1 MGIDA
6 RDAAEFYATP
16 LGELTAR
23 LVRRKLAALWP
34 DCAGRALL
42 GLGYAG
48 PYLQAWR
55 ATAERCVAL
64 SPQQMGLAAWP
75 HGRASLACLAEEEAL
90 PFQDCSFDRILFIHG
105 LEQAENARRILR
117 EAWRLLRDDGK
128 IIVVVP
134 NRRGLWAYAEA
145 TPFGHG
151 QPYSQGQLTR
161 LLTGLLFEVESRS
174 AALFAPP
181 LPWRLNLATF
191 DIWERCGHAIAPQF
205 AGLTFIEARK
215 DVLGVMPI
223 CRQLSVGSRQL
234 VMGRSA
240 AAVAGLSS
248 LTDPG
253 LTVPGLT
260 VSGD

>member
-23 LVRRKLAALWP
+23 LIRRKLAALWP
-34 DCAGRALL
+34 DCAGRAVL

-55 ATAERCVAL
+55 ATASRCVAL
-64 SPQQMGLAAWP
+64 SPQQMGLATWP
-75 HGRASLACLAEEEAL
+75 PGRPSLTCLAEEEAL
-90 PFQDCSFDRILFIHG
+90 PFEDCSFDRILFIHG
-105 LEQAENARRILR
+105 LEQADHARRILR

-161 LLTGLLFEVESRS
+161 LLTGLLFQVETRT

-181 LPWRLNLATF
+181 LHWRLNLQAF
-191 DIWERCGHAIAPQF
+191 DLWERVGHALAPQF
-205 AGLTFIEARK
+205 AGLTITEARK
-215 DVLGVMPI
+215 DVLGVMPLGRPSPVI
-223 CRQLSVGSRQL
+223 SRQL
-234 VMGRSA
+234 VMGGASVA
-240 AAVAGLSS
+240 ALSPS
-248 LTDPG
+248 TTG
-253 LTVPGLT
+253 G
-260 VSGD
+260 